1 MLIEEVGDKC
11 AHRGSRRYSVLIEE
25 GRRYSVLIEE
35 VGDTVCS

>member
-11 AHRGSRRYSVLIEE
+11 AHRG

-35 VGDTVCS
+35 VGDKCAHRGGRR

>member
-11 AHRGSRRYSVLIEE
+11 AHRR